1 MSKQMSS
8 CEDTKPP
15 PVQDPAVRATLMVMW
30 TGWDEHMGLVYEH
43 RTIRSLFVVMELFVS
58 NLQLLLLFKMGC
70 LFGQRDPL

>member
-1 MSKQMSS
+1 M
-8 CEDTKPP
+8 
-15 PVQDPAVRATLMVMW
+15 RATLMVMW

-70 LFGQRDPL
+70 FFGQRDPL